1 MGLDVNEVDKH
12 LKPLFGQHEDTYQE
26 AWLEILEH
34 HAQTIHE
41 IGPIAKKVRNKA
53 VRQYLRKKHRE
64 ESLHRPLGRS
74 GDGSFTLESILPA
87 SSTSE
92 NVDAK
97 DSDDNDNAK
106 LYGRIVDFL
115 IEEYLR
121 QKNENLELKKRDL
134 ELKAERI
141 RLRSEWLKFKRDRF
155 ESWKKLMEDKGKK
168 KEDLLRL
175 HVQLQREKLKF
186 RKQRLLAR
194 RDNT

>member
-1 MGLDVNEVDKH
+1 MALDANDVDKY
-12 LKPLFGQHEDTYQE
+12 LKLLFGQHEDSYQE
-26 AWLEILEH
+26 AWVKILEH

-41 IGPIAKKVRNKA
+41 IEPIAKKVRNRA
-53 VRQYLRKKHRE
+53 VRQYLHRKYRE
-64 ESLHRPLGRS
+64 VSLHRPLGKS
-74 GDGSFTLESILPA
+74 GDCTFTLESILPA

-97 DSDDNDNAK
+97 DSDENDNAK
-106 LYGRIVDFL
+106 LYGRIVEFL

-121 QKNENLELKKRDL
+121 QKNENLGLKKREL

-141 RLRSEWLKFKRDRF
+141 GLRREWFKFKRDRF
-155 ESWKKLMEDKGKK
+155 ESWKKLMEDKGKQ

-186 RKQRLLAR
+186 RKQRLVAR
-194 RDNT
+194 RK